1 MSVRSTM
8 EAAVTTVLLF
18 LEEELSAPAQKDT
31 SSRKTTKRVKSWTTV
46 PPTRGARK
54 CVSSTNTWSSAPVT
68 RAGHWVQTGKAAPA
82 WVSRYRQPWKQTPKH
97 LEKCNERIPFILH
110 IDFKC

>member
-8 EAAVTTVLLF
+8 EAAVTTALLF

-31 SSRKTTKRVKSWTTV
+31 SSRKTIKPVKSWTTV

-68 RAGHWVQTGKAAPA
+68 RAGHWVRMVKAAPA
-82 WVSRYRQPWKQTPKH
+82 WVSKYRQPWK
-97 LEKCNERIPFILH
+97 
-110 IDFKC
+110 